1 MHMWNTLLILD
12 MAAAAHHRPLLLGE
26 RSAPQQLE
34 GSVLTRLQLF
44 RADRPDEGSAL
55 VTYCCTTN
63 HPKCS
68 GVEQ

>member
-44 RADRPDEGSAL
+44 RADRPD
-55 VTYCCTTN
+55 
-63 HPKCS
+63 
-68 GVEQ
+68 